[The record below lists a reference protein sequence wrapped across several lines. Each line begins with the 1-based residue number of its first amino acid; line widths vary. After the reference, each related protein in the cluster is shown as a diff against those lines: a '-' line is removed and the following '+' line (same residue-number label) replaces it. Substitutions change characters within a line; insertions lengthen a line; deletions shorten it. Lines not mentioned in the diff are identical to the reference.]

1 MITTTTEIQLFQALK
16 DKLGENEAETMVGY
30 LKDEM
35 KQQFDSRKEIYA
47 TKEDMEK
54 LRSGILTSV
63 YGVGLVQLIAII
75 SSVLGIVFF
84 LSN

>member
-1 MITTTTEIQLFQALK
+1 MIATTREIQLFQALK
-16 DKLGENEAETMVGY
+16 NKLGENEAETMVGY

-35 KQQFDSRKEIYA
+35 KQQLDFRKEIYA
-47 TKEDMEK
+47 TKEDLEK

-84 LSN
+84 IN

>member
-1 MITTTTEIQLFQALK
+1 MFQALK
-16 DKLGENEAETMVGY
+16 NKLGENEAETMVGY

-35 KQQFDSRKEIYA
+35 KQQLDFRKEIYA
-47 TKEDMEK
+47 TKEDLEK

-84 LSN
+84 IN